1 VGNSIRKEAIAIFF
15 LTLGLFLTVALVSF
29 DQLDPSL
36 STWNSFDAPVHNWG
50 GRIGAVLADLLLQSF
65 GIGAVGFPI
74 LCIGLAWWTYHGEGM
89 GGKWTRALGGL
100 LAVCCLLGGLSFF
113 TGHVR
118 IFGQG
123 VFLPGIV
130 GLPGVNL
137 FGRLLNTVGG
147 ILCLSAMFLLSLM
160 LLTGSSLS
168 GLPSLW
174 RRDKHGDEL
183 RAAVKERLVPRDDE
197 WEKAPPRKEQKDAP
211 RDRAKEASPRIVV
224 ATRPIDE
231 APRNAGPAG
240 KAFVLPSLDFLEPA
254 PPPAEGADD
263 TTLRRNAESLLEM
276 LRQHGIEG
284 AVTEIRTGPLV
295 TTYEFRPA
303 PGVKIARVAAL
314 ANDLALAM
322 KCEAVR
328 VVPNIPGK
336 GVMGF
341 EIPNDKRSK
350 IVLREILGCR
360 AFADS
365 QSLLTIAIG
374 KDLFGEPIVRD
385 LARMPHLMIAGA
397 TGAGKSVGM
406 NSMILSILYRAT
418 PEEVRFLMIDPKMVE
433 LSPYDGIPH
442 LRHPVVTDPR
452 AAAGVLRWAVGE
464 MNGRYQLLSEC
475 GVRHIDA
482 YNQGIDKKLASRAGR
497 AKAGAAAETDE
508 LARLPYIVIV
518 IDELAD
524 LMMGTASRREVE
536 ALIIM
541 LAQKARAVGIHLIV
555 ATQRPS
561 VDVITGL
568 MKTNFPARISYKV
581 TSVYDSKTILD
592 HGGSETLLGNGDMLF
607 LQPGAAGLIRVHG
620 PFVGDE
626 EVQKVVEHLKSQ
638 GAPVYDESIAA
649 AAAGA
654 DEEEA
659 DATQDPLFEKAL
671 EEVRRAGRCSVSMIQ
686 RKLSIGYN
694 RAARIVEAMERMGF
708 VGPSEGGKPRE
719 VYAPRD

>member
-1 VGNSIRKEAIAIFF
+1 MTDKIRKEALAIVF

-29 DQLDPSL
+29 NQFDPSL
-36 STWNSFDAPVHNWG
+36 STWNSFEAPIHNWG
-50 GRIGAVLADLLLQSF
+50 GRVGAILADLLLQSF
-65 GIGAVGFPI
+65 GIGAVGFPV
-74 LCIGLAWWTYHGEGM
+74 LCVGLAWWTFRGEEM
-89 GGKWTRALGGL
+89 GGKWTRALGVL
-100 LAVCCLLGGLSFF
+100 LAVCSLLGALSFF

-118 IFGQG
+118 ILGQD

-137 FGRLLNTVGG
+137 FGRMLNTVGG
-147 ILCLSAMFLLSLM
+147 VLCLSAMFLFSLM

-168 GLPSLW
+168 GLPSLF
-174 RRDKHGDEL
+174 RRDKSGEEV
-183 RAAVKERLVPRDDE
+183 RAMVKERLAPRDDA
-197 WEKAPPRKEQKDAP
+197 WEKTPPRREARDAG
-211 RDRAKEASPRIVV
+211 RDAAPRIVAAAPHV
-224 ATRPIDE
+224 DE
-231 APRNAGPAG
+231 APRSAGSHG

-254 PPPAEGADD
+254 PPPEAGADEG
-263 TTLRRNAESLLEM
+263 TLRKNAEALLEM

-284 AVTEIRTGPLV
+284 MVTEIRTGPLV

-314 ANDLALAM
+314 SNDLALAM
-322 KCEAVR
+322 RCEAVR

-341 EIPNDKRSK
+341 EIPNEKRAK

-360 AFADS
+360 AFAES
-365 QSLLTIAIG
+365 TSPLAIAIG
-374 KDLFGEPIVRD
+374 KDLFGEPIVRE
-385 LARMPHLMIAGA
+385 LAKMPHLMIAGA

-418 PEEVRFLMIDPKMVE
+418 PDEVRFLMVDPKMVE

-452 AAAGVLRWAVGE
+452 AACGVLRWAVGE
-464 MNGRYQLLSEC
+464 MNGRYQLLSES

-482 YNQGIDKKLASRAGR
+482 YNQAIDKKLASRSKSR
-497 AKAGAAAETDE
+497 AAGAAELEE

-524 LMMGTASRREVE
+524 LMMGTSSRREVE
-536 ALIIM
+536 ALIIT

-568 MKTNFPARISYKV
+568 MKANFPARISYKV

-592 HGGSETLLGNGDMLF
+592 HGGGEALLGNGDMLF
-607 LQPGAAGLIRVHG
+607 LQPGAAGLIRAHG

-626 EVQKVVEHLKSQ
+626 EVRRVVDHLKSQ
-638 GAPVYDESIAA
+638 GTPVYDESIAA
-649 AAAGA
+649 AAAGT

-659 DATQDPLFEKAL
+659 DATQDPLFDRAI
-671 EEVRRAGRCSVSMIQ
+671 EVVRQANRCSVSMIQ
-686 RKLSIGYN
+686 RRLSIGYN
-694 RAARIVEAMERMGF
+694 RSARIVEAMERMGI
-708 VGPSEGGKPRE
+708 VGPSEGGKPRD
-719 VYAPRD
+719 VYPRRD

>member
-1 VGNSIRKEAIAIFF
+1 MTDKIRKEALAIVF
-15 LTLGLFLTVALVSF
+15 LTLGLFLTVALISF

-36 STWNSFDAPVHNWG
+36 STWSSFDIPVHNWG
-50 GRIGAVLADLLLQSF
+50 GTVGAIFADLLLQSF
-65 GIGAVGFPI
+65 GIGAVGFPF
-74 LCIGLAWWTYHGEGM
+74 LCVGLAWWTFHGEEM
-89 GGKWTRALGGL
+89 SGKWTRALGGL
-100 LAVCCLLGGLSFF
+100 CVVCSLLGILSFF

-123 VFLPGIV
+123 VFLPGLV

-137 FGRLLNTVGG
+137 FGRMLNTVGG
-147 ILCLSAMFLLSLM
+147 IIMILAMLLFSLM

-168 GLPSLW
+168 GLPALL
-174 RRDKHGDEL
+174 RRKKSGDEV
-183 RAAVKERLVPRDDE
+183 RAMVKERLAPKDDA
-197 WEKAPPRKEQKDAP
+197 WEKAPPRKDP
-211 RDRAKEASPRIVV
+211 REAGREGRNEGSPRIVAAAPHV
-224 ATRPIDE
+224 DE
-231 APRNAGPAG
+231 APRSAGKQG
-240 KAFVLPSLDFLEPA
+240 KAFVLPALDFLEPA
-254 PPPAEGADD
+254 PPAEAGADEG
-263 TTLRRNAESLLEM
+263 TLRRNAEALLEM

-284 AVTEIRTGPLV
+284 MVTEIRTGPLV

-314 ANDLALAM
+314 SNDLALAM

-341 EIPNDKRSK
+341 EIPNEKRAK

-365 QSLLTIAIG
+365 ASPLAIAIG

-385 LARMPHLMIAGA
+385 LAKMPHLMIAGA

-418 PEEVRFLMIDPKMVE
+418 PDEVRFLMVDPKMVE

-452 AAAGVLRWAVGE
+452 AACGVLRWAVGE
-464 MNGRYQLLSEC
+464 MNGRYQLLSES

-482 YNQGIDKKLASRAGR
+482 YNQAVDKKLASRSKTR
-497 AKAGAAAETDE
+497 SAGAPELEE

-524 LMMGTASRREVE
+524 LMMGTSSRREVE
-536 ALIIM
+536 ALIIT

-568 MKTNFPARISYKV
+568 MKANFPARISYKV

-592 HGGSETLLGNGDMLF
+592 HGGGEALLGNGDMLF
-607 LQPGAAGLIRVHG
+607 LQPGAAGLVRAHG
-620 PFVGDE
+620 PFVGDD
-626 EVQKVVEHLKSQ
+626 EVRRVVDHLKSQ

-649 AAAGA
+649 AAAGT

-659 DATQDPLFEKAL
+659 DATQDPLFDRAI
-671 EEVRRAGRCSVSMIQ
+671 EVVRQANRCSVSMIQ
-686 RKLSIGYN
+686 RRLSIGYN
-694 RAARIVEAMERMGF
+694 RSARIVEAMERMGI

-719 VYAPRD
+719 VYARRD